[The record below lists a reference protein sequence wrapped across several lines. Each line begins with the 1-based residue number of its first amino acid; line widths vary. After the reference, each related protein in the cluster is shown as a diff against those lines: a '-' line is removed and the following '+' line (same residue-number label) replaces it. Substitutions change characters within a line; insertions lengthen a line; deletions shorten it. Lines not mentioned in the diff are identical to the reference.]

1 MTNREW
7 LHTLK
12 DKELVEWMLSE
23 PPTSLY
29 IKNENGAWV
38 LEGEPDRLYPRLKTL
53 IEMTTHSTHC
63 LEEWLKEEHYY
74 QQNTITVDEN

>member
-12 DKELVEWMLSE
+12 DEELVEWMLSE

-29 IKNENGAWV
+29 IKNENGTWM
-38 LEGEPDRLYPRLKTL
+38 LDGEPDKLYPRLNTL
-53 IEMTTHSTHC
+53 TAMTTQEASY
-63 LEEWLKEEHYY
+63 LEEWLKEEHHY
-74 QQNTITVDEN
+74 QQSTFAIDEN

>member
-12 DKELVEWMLSE
+12 DKDFVEWMLSE

-29 IKNENGAWV
+29 VKNENNVWA
-38 LEGEPDRLYPRLKTL
+38 LEGEPDKLYPRLKTL
-53 IEMTTHSTHC
+53 IAMTSHSTHY
-63 LEEWLKEEHYY
+63 LEEWLKEEHCY
-74 QQNTITVDEN
+74 QQNTITVNEN